1 MKKQLL
7 AAALCCAVLTGC
19 GAAPEPSGSAQTQ
32 IEQTVVDKIS
42 NDFTLGSSAAL
53 KLPAG
58 LARAAACGETYEE
71 AAREV
76 LTMQNSD
83 AAWDALLVG
92 DVDAAIGY
100 APSEQQRQRLKEQGI
115 TLQKIGTD
123 ALVIVAGGIEQPVSL
138 TKSEVLQAFAQQ
150 SDTWKGYAAAKNT
163 DSRKLFAAV
172 FGQDCAGVTT
182 KQGEDTLTAACPHTA
197 GTLCY
202 MTYAALMQNGQP
214 EQTTVVT
221 VDGKLPDED
230 GYALTCDMYA
240 AVRQDAQLNDAE
252 TVFVNWLATEKGM
265 AWLHEAIQGTLTQET
280 QMPDAS

>member
-1 MKKQLL
+1 M
-7 AAALCCAVLTGC
+7 
-19 GAAPEPSGSAQTQ
+19 
-32 IEQTVVDKIS
+32 
-42 NDFTLGSSAAL
+42 
-53 KLPAG
+53 
-58 LARAAACGETYEE
+58 
-71 AAREV
+71 
-76 LTMQNSD
+76 
-83 AAWDALLVG
+83 
-92 DVDAAIGY
+92 
-100 APSEQQRQRLKEQGI
+100 
-115 TLQKIGTD
+115 
-123 ALVIVAGGIEQPVSL
+123 AGGIEQPVSL

-240 AVRQDAQLNDAE
+240 AVRQDAQPNDAE

>member
-58 LARAAACGETYEE
+58 LARAAACGENYED

-76 LTMQNSD
+76 LTMQNND
-83 AAWDALLVG
+83 AAWDALLAG

-100 APSEQQRQRLKEQGI
+100 VPSEQQQQRLKEQGI

-123 ALVIVAGGIEQPVSL
+123 ALVIVAGG
-138 TKSEVLQAFAQQ
+138 
-150 SDTWKGYAAAKNT
+150 
-163 DSRKLFAAV
+163 
-172 FGQDCAGVTT
+172 
-182 KQGEDTLTAACPHTA
+182 
-197 GTLCY
+197 
-202 MTYAALMQNGQP
+202 
-214 EQTTVVT
+214 
-221 VDGKLPDED
+221 
-230 GYALTCDMYA
+230 
-240 AVRQDAQLNDAE
+240 
-252 TVFVNWLATEKGM
+252 TEIGR
-265 AWLHEAIQGTLTQET
+265 AHV
-280 QMPDAS
+280 